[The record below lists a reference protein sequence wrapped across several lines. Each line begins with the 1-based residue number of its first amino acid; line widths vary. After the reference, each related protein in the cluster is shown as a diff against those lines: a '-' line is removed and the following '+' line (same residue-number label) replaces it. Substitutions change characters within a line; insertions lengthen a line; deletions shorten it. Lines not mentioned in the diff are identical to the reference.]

1 MKHTIGIYKHYNIG
15 EVCFNGR
22 FEDYE
27 DLHGIVTKKNW
38 INLCNFLS
46 FDVVFL
52 AIYFSAQFLPISM
65 IYMYHLLSY
74 YHYEKDKV
82 EQFGLGCPLLH
93 VTKKDNVK

>member
-1 MKHTIGIYKHYNIG
+1 M
-15 EVCFNGR
+15 CFNGR

-27 DLHGIVTKKNW
+27 DLHGIVTH
-38 INLCNFLS
+38 
-46 FDVVFL
+46 DVVFL

-65 IYMYHLLSY
+65 IYMHHLLSY

-93 VTKKDNVK
+93 ITKKDNVK